1 MWSAMLLWL
10 FVCAPTLLCHFY
22 GYGFDMFDAAL
33 ERLRAV
39 PGRSSWCCHSGT
51 SLQRAKLSFISLN
64 FNFQIL
70 KLRRISGW
78 RGWSGCIEVYITLYN
93 CNVNIVV
100 MLFDVYIDMHWLPV
114 SLLRVCALCR
124 WGVHGN
130 TGRSCMLVRHP
141 STKRDDSFPLVSLPG
156 QSSTC
161 TTASQASAEFYVPE
175 AIHKALNCS
184 SPPFGHWIAPV
195 YQYVY
200 FFVLLFPILCK
211 TFKEHLFHA
220 FRFHCLSMFCS
231 YQMFGLSDHDFH
243 MYAYTYDI
251 YIYAISC
258 FFVIC
263 LFVFMTRMITRSIGW
278 IAWNAL
284 LQGRGMAD
292 RPYTVALLPEVAE
305 SPMLWIGDKHRPRF
319 PIQSELLP
327 TATGMKRKG

>member
-1 MWSAMLLWL
+1 M
-10 FVCAPTLLCHFY
+10 
-22 GYGFDMFDAAL
+22 
-33 ERLRAV
+33 
-39 PGRSSWCCHSGT
+39 
-51 SLQRAKLSFISLN
+51 Q
-64 FNFQIL
+64 
-70 KLRRISGW
+70 
-78 RGWSGCIEVYITLYN
+78 
-93 CNVNIVV
+93 
-100 MLFDVYIDMHWLPV
+100 WLPV

-175 AIHKALNCS
+175 AIHKALTFKSTFWTLNCS
-184 SPPFGHWIAPV
+184 SLSVCLLLCFAIPNTMQDIQRTSFPCFSFPLSVH
-195 YQYVY
+195 
-200 FFVLLFPILCK
+200 VLF
-211 TFKEHLFHA
+211 
-220 FRFHCLSMFCS
+220 
-231 YQMFGLSDHDFH
+231 LSDVWSFRSLFS
-243 MYAYTYDI
+243 YVRIYIWYI
-251 YIYAISC
+251 YIYVISC
-258 FFVIC
+258 CFVIC
-263 LFVFMTRMITRSIGW
+263 LFVFMTWMITRSIGW